1 MGFEEFVELGPTF
14 ISRIEKSVFE
24 ELGWK
29 EEGES
34 GMMRVI
40 DLEEFTK
47 ILQVV
52 MDLSDVGAEE
62 RIEGR

>member
-1 MGFEEFVELGPTF
+1 
-14 ISRIEKSVFE
+14 
-24 ELGWK
+24 
-29 EEGES
+29 
-34 GMMRVI
+34 MMRVI

-47 ILQVV
+47 ILQMV